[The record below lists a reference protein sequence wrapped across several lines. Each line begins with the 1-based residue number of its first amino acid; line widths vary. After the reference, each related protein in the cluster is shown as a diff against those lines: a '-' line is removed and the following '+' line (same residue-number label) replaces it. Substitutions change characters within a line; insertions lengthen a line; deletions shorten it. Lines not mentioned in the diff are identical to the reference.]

1 MKAWIA
7 RTALYTGLALT
18 ASGIISTT
26 GAQFARET
34 ALAANPQ
41 VDRIFALWDKPD
53 SPGCALAVSKAGNIV
68 YKRGYG
74 MADLEHKIPITPRTV
89 FHAASLAKHGHVDHA
104 ACGAASTLA

>member
-53 SPGCALAVSKAGNIV
+53 SPGCAL
-68 YKRGYG
+68 R
-74 MADLEHKIPITPRTV
+74 
-89 FHAASLAKHGHVDHA
+89 
-104 ACGAASTLA
+104 